1 MQRDWLLGCDI
12 FTYMMLDINQDVS
25 KYGQKTCSKMFMYV
39 MVFALS
45 RHAHCNIYIQGKKP
59 KEKDNNPNR
68 TYFEKAMLSNSH
80 FRCVNFTNNKMYMQ
94 LKRARRRDVIY
105 I

>member
-1 MQRDWLLGCDI
+1 MFENVHVCDGVCI
-12 FTYMMLDINQDVS
+12 V
-25 KYGQKTCSKMFMYV
+25 KTCTLQYIY
-39 MVFALS
+39 
-45 RHAHCNIYIQGKKP
+45 IYIQGKKP